1 MKKLLYLMAFILLFT
16 SPVLADEMY
25 DVGSTTGSYYDQR
38 RDRWST
44 WQIRISVFRDTRSF
58 FEDFTYVS
66 SGRGEMETNGFL
78 VEHGRPGTANT
89 LRLRERRRLVEALE
103 KIRPWM
109 DTATDEQ
116 IKATKKLGWFADF
129 RIEMEPGKKKGKVL
143 LRMRIRDVS
152 KKRKLVLYLDKVQ
165 VKRLTTLLKK
175 APIVLDRM
183 APR

>member
-1 MKKLLYLMAFILLFT
+1 MKKILYLLALILLFT

-25 DVGSTTGSYYDQR
+25 DVGSTTGSYYDQQ

-44 WQIRISVFRDTRSF
+44 WQIRVSVYRDTKSF
-58 FEDFTYVS
+58 FDDFTYVS
-66 SGRGEMETNGFL
+66 SGRGAMETSGFL
-78 VEHGRPGTANT
+78 IEHGRPGTANQ

-129 RIEMEPGKKKGKVL
+129 RIEMEPDKKEGEVL

-165 VKRLTTLLKK
+165 VKRLTRLIKK
-175 APIVLDRM
+175 APEVLDEM
-183 APR
+183 APK